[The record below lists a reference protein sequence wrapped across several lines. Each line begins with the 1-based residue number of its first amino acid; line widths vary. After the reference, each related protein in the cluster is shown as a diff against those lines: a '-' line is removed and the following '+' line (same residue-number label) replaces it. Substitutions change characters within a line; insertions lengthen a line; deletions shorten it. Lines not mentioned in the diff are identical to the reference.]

1 MKKIGIVGGI
11 AWPSTVEYYA
21 GLCRL
26 CEQRHRGEPG
36 GPAMPEMVVESLD
49 HKRAVAYV
57 GRDEE
62 PSSWLRFDA
71 YHRDA
76 LLRLE
81 SAGADFALIAS
92 NTSHHRLAEIARGVR
107 IPVLNIFDAVAAEC
121 ARIGADRVLILGTA
135 TTMRSA
141 RLREVF
147 ATHGIVAAGP
157 ADSSLH
163 AESIMLS
170 EELQHRGEVP
180 GAAARLD
187 AMVRACSGPQFSV
200 PPLVCL
206 ACTELPLAF
215 PELKALPV
223 FEVQGIRYMN
233 STAVHIHAVFD
244 YAVSDSSAGPRSS

>member
-1 MKKIGIVGGI
+1 MRKIGIVGGI

-26 CEQRHRGEPG
+26 SEQRHRGMAG
-36 GPAMPEMVVESLD
+36 GPAMPEMAIESLD
-49 HKRAVAYV
+49 HKRAVACV
-57 GRDEE
+57 GRDEDAG
-62 PSSWLRFDA
+62 SWLRFDA

-81 SAGADFALIAS
+81 AAGADFALIAS
-92 NTSHHRLAEIARGVR
+92 NTSHHRLAEIVRGVG
-107 IPVLNIFDAVAAEC
+107 IPVLSIFDAVAAEC
-121 ARIGADRVLILGTA
+121 ARIGAGEVLILGTA

-141 RLREVF
+141 RLRESF
-147 ATHGIVAAGP
+147 AAHGVAAAGP
-157 ADSSLH
+157 ADTALR
-163 AESIMLS
+163 AECIMLS

-187 AMVRACSGPQFSV
+187 AMVRAGCVPRSA

-215 PELKALPV
+215 PESKTLTV
-223 FEVQGIRYMN
+223 FEAGGVRYMN
-233 STAVHIHAVFD
+233 TTAVHIHAAFA
-244 YAVSDSSAGPRSS
+244 YALSA